1 VPQPDG
7 SIRIIFPDIPDN
19 YRGRLDLQW
28 PIYTAGRADALA
40 HAARSEVA
48 AAGDELRAARA
59 DLRLEVTRA
68 FWALVTA
75 RHTVRVFDEALR
87 RTDAHLRDVRNRLDA
102 GLVAP
107 NDVLTAEARRAR
119 QEVQLIEARNVVDA
133 ATADLGRLT
142 GLRPGT
148 PIEPDAALTAG
159 RLPAEPD
166 AALVE
171 EAQAARA
178 ERAAIEHRVE
188 AAGAQREAAGAGAR
202 PQVSVIGGVDY
213 ARPNPRIL
221 PRRAEWDS
229 SWDLGVTLSWS
240 LWDGG
245 RVKAHSAEASA
256 VERAARERL
265 REFDRT
271 LAADV
276 PQRRLDLASGLAAI
290 RAAEVAVRSAA
301 EARRVVDERFRAGVA
316 TSTDVLDAQV
326 ELLAA
331 ELDYTRAIANSRLAE
346 ARLTRVLGR

>member
-1 VPQPDG
+1 M
-7 SIRIIFPDIPDN
+7 
-19 YRGRLDLQW
+19 
-28 PIYTAGRADALA
+28 
-40 HAARSEVA
+40 
-48 AAGDELRAARA
+48 
-59 DLRLEVTRA
+59 
-68 FWALVTA
+68 
-75 RHTVRVFDEALR
+75 R
-87 RTDAHLRDVRNRLDA
+87 RWWRRRR
-102 GLVAP
+102 
-107 NDVLTAEARRAR
+107 RRAPSG
-119 QEVQLIEARNVVDA
+119 APPHN
-133 ATADLGRLT
+133 
-142 GLRPGT
+142 P
-148 PIEPDAALTAG
+148 
-159 RLPAEPD
+159 
-166 AALVE
+166 
-171 EAQAARA
+171 
-178 ERAAIEHRVE
+178 
-188 AAGAQREAAGAGAR
+188 AAGAGGARRGGAGAGAR
-202 PQVSVIGGVDY
+202 PQVGVIGGVDY

-276 PQRRLDLASGLAAI
+276 PQRRLDLASGLAAN
-290 RAAEVAVRSAA
+290 RARVRVVRSAA

-346 ARLTRVLGR
+346 A